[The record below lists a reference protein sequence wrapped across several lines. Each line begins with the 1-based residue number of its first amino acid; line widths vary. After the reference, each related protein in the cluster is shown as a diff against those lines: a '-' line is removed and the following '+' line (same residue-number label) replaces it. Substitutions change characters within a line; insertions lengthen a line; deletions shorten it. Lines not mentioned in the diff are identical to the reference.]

1 MRAGL
6 IDPRQLLLELFQVA
20 VRAADPHQV
29 LAPCLPVDRSRRALV
44 IGAGKAAASMASA
57 LEKNWLGELSGL
69 VVAPYS
75 HGEPCQH
82 IEVLQ
87 AAHPVPDTQG
97 EQAATRILE
106 LVANLSVTD
115 LVICLL
121 SGGGSALLS
130 LPAPGVTLADKRDIN
145 QQLLRCGATI
155 AEINCVRKHLSRI
168 KGGRL
173 ARACHP
179 AQLITYAI
187 SDVPGD
193 QPAVIASGPTVA
205 DTTRSAEALRVLQ
218 RYAIMVGPK
227 VLDWLENPES
237 ETLQA
242 HDPVFALSQFHLIA
256 TAGQSLQAAARAARD
271 AGIEVVLLGDNIEG
285 EACAVAR
292 THAALALA
300 RQRSVPTQPPCLYLS
315 GGETTVT
322 VNGTGRGGRNTEFLL
337 SLAIEVAGAPGI
349 YALAADT
356 DGIDGA
362 QDNAG
367 AFLTP
372 ATWQRAH
379 HLGLDATAMLSDNDS
394 YGFFAAVDDLLVTG
408 PTRTNVNDFR
418 AVLVLPGR

>member
-1 MRAGL
+1 MRTGL
-6 IDPRQLLLELFQVA
+6 HDPRQFLLELFQIA
-20 VRAADPHQV
+20 VHAADPHQV
-29 LAPCLPVDRSRRALV
+29 LPPCLPVDTGRSALV
-44 IGAGKAAASMASA
+44 IGAGKAAAAMASA
-57 LEKNWLGELSGL
+57 MEKNWTGALSGL
-69 VVAPYS
+69 VVTPYGHS
-75 HGEPCQH
+75 EPCQH
-82 IEVLQ
+82 IEVLE
-87 AAHPVPDTQG
+87 AAHPIPDTQG

-106 LVANLSVTD
+106 LVSNLSATD

-130 LPAPGVTLADKRDIN
+130 LPAPGITLADKRDIN
-145 QQLLRCGATI
+145 QQLLQSGATI

-173 ARACHP
+173 ARACWP

-193 QPAVIASGPTVA
+193 HPAVIASGPTVA
-205 DTTRSAEALRVLQ
+205 DATRSAEALALLQ
-218 RYAIMVGPK
+218 RYAIKVGPNI
-227 VLDWLENPES
+227 LDWLENPGS

-242 HDPVFALSQFHLIA
+242 HDPALAHAQFHLIA

-271 AGIEVVLLGDNIEG
+271 AGVEVVLLGNNVEG
-285 EACAVAR
+285 EARAVAR
-292 THAALALA
+292 AHAAIALA
-300 RQRSVPTQPPCLYLS
+300 RHHGAPALPPCLILS

-322 VNGTGRGGRNTEFLL
+322 VTGKGRGGRNTEFLL
-337 SLAIEVAGAPGI
+337 SLAIELAGTPGI

-367 AFLTP
+367 AVLTP
-372 ATWQRAH
+372 TSWQRAR
-379 HLGLDATAMLSDNDS
+379 HLGLDATAMLADNDS
-394 YGFFAAVDDLLVTG
+394 YSFFAAVDDLLVTG

-418 AVLVLPGR
+418 AVLVFPGQ